1 MPKIADYEG
10 IIGAEELAKLKRL
23 AEGLCG
29 LSLLHINSAK
39 DGGGVAEM
47 LHSLVPLFNELGLK
61 TRWEAIT
68 GTPLFFHTTKSFHN
82 ALQGAKV
89 EITPEML
96 EEYKRV
102 NRQNAERLDLHAD
115 LVMVHDPQPAALIEH
130 RDKGRWIW
138 RCHID
143 LSRPDRGTWALLAQY
158 LKRYDAAVF
167 SMEEFIQALPIP
179 QFIVP
184 PSIDPLSDK
193 NRELPPARIDEVYEK
208 YGINRDKP
216 IILQVSR
223 FDRFKDPLGVIE
235 VYRLVRKEIPCRLV
249 LAGGAASDD
258 PEGAEV
264 YQEVRRAAA
273 REPEVHVLDLPPRSD
288 IEINAL
294 QRGADV
300 IIQKSLREGF
310 GLTVTEALWKGKPVV
325 ATAVGGIRL
334 QVIDGRTGLLVN
346 SIPEAADR
354 VKHLLRRPELARELG
369 EAGREHVRKNFLIT
383 RHLRDYLRI
392 YSSLLLR

>member
-1 MPKIADYEG
+1 
-10 IIGAEELAKLKRL
+10 
-23 AEGLCG
+23 
-29 LSLLHINSAK
+29 
-39 DGGGVAEM
+39 
-47 LHSLVPLFNELGLK
+47 
-61 TRWEAIT
+61 
-68 GTPLFFHTTKSFHN
+68 
-82 ALQGAKV
+82 
-89 EITPEML
+89 
-96 EEYKRV
+96 
-102 NRQNAERLDLHAD
+102 
-115 LVMVHDPQPAALIEH
+115 MVHDPQPAALIEH

-369 EAGREHVRKNFLIT
+369 EAGREHVRKEFPHREASQRLPE
-383 RHLRDYLRI
+383 D
-392 YSSLLLR
+392 LLLASPPIRAAP

>member
-10 IIGAEELAKLKRL
+10 IVSAAELAELERQ
-23 AEGLCG
+23 AEGLRG
-29 LSLLHINSAK
+29 LSLLHINSTR
-39 DGGGVAEM
+39 DGGGVAEL
-47 LHSLVPLFNELGLK
+47 LHSLIPLFNDLGIK
-61 TRWEAIT
+61 TRWEVIE
-68 GTPLFFHTTKSFHN
+68 GTPLFFRTTKGFHN

-89 EITPEML
+89 DITSKML

-102 NRQNAERLDLHAD
+102 NHLNAERLDLRAD

-130 RDKGRWIW
+130 KDRGKWIW

-143 LSRPDRGTWALLAQY
+143 LSKPDRDAWALLVPY
-158 LKRYDAAVF
+158 LERYDAAVF
-167 SMEEFIQALPIP
+167 SLKEFTQALPIP
-179 QFIVP
+179 QYIVP
-184 PSIDPLSDK
+184 PSIDPLSEK
-193 NRELPPARIDEVYEK
+193 NRDLPPGKIDEVYER
-208 YGINRDKP
+208 YGINKDKP

-235 VYRLVRKEIPCRLV
+235 VYRLVREDIPCRLV

-264 YQEVRRAAA
+264 YQEVQRAAE
-273 REPEVHVLDLPPRSD
+273 RDPEIHVLNLPPRSD

-334 QVIDGRTGLLVN
+334 QVIDGKTGLTAR
-346 SIPEAADR
+346 SIPEAAER
-354 VKHLLRRPELARELG
+354 VKYLLQHPEIARRLG

-383 RHLRDYLRI
+383 RHLSDYLRI
-392 YSSLLLR
+392 YSSLLPR